1 MGCTSSSVKGSQDI
15 RQTYKIGSILGSGSF
30 GQVRLCTRIDN
41 GEVYAV
47 KIMTK
52 TPPKKNTKVDHEF
65 MFKNEVDMLQ
75 CLDHENVVRF
85 LEFFEDKH
93 FLYAV
98 IEKCDGGELFTK
110 IVKKRKFTEEK
121 AAVLARQMLHAI
133 QYVHSCQIVH
143 RDIKA
148 ENFLFK
154 IKEDESP
161 LLLIDFGMATR
172 LEDDKLLTQ
181 LCGSPHYVA
190 PELIRRQYRF
200 QVDMWALGVM
210 VYLMLFGKYPF
221 EAQDHKTIVTQILK
235 NEPDYTKG
243 SPSPLAV
250 DFMKKL
256 LMKNP
261 EKRMSARNAL
271 QHPWVSPAMEEQ
283 NSYHIVPEDVVR
295 EAQRKSTLERTSLNQ
310 EEKREMDQKL
320 AELQAN
326 YQRRVSDV
334 SGKDSCSPP
343 GGLGGYHSGHM
354 PIEVEAAHG
363 QPYLS
368 GTEVHGMAPRLYVT
382 DSPKELAS
390 SEFKW
395 HEDFDYSLL
404 GD

>member
-190 PELIRRQYRF
+190 PELIR
-200 QVDMWALGVM
+200 L
-210 VYLMLFGKYPF
+210 
-221 EAQDHKTIVTQILK
+221 T
-235 NEPDYTKG
+235 
-243 SPSPLAV
+243 
-250 DFMKKL
+250 
-256 LMKNP
+256 
-261 EKRMSARNAL
+261 
-271 QHPWVSPAMEEQ
+271 
-283 NSYHIVPEDVVR
+283 
-295 EAQRKSTLERTSLNQ
+295 
-310 EEKREMDQKL
+310 
-320 AELQAN
+320 
-326 YQRRVSDV
+326 
-334 SGKDSCSPP
+334 C
-343 GGLGGYHSGHM
+343 GHW
-354 PIEVEAAHG
+354 E
-363 QPYLS
+363 
-368 GTEVHGMAPRLYVT
+368 
-382 DSPKELAS
+382 
-390 SEFKW
+390 
-395 HEDFDYSLL
+395 
-404 GD
+404 